1 MPGVQSLQREL
12 DRAHDTHA
20 EIFDRLGK
28 LERDNV
34 LQTEQI
40 KTLVDTMNKLI
51 GKLDAL
57 VERLDEIQ
65 EQPGRR
71 LRDIKDKVIVGVA
84 TSLGNRIGHCFARIG
99 SQQLVINRGISRK
112 LKGDTYHEKP

>member
-1 MPGVQSLQREL
+1 MAQCAQNPERECVCDARVQGLQREL
-12 DRAHDTHA
+12 DRAHETHA

-40 KTLVDTMNKLI
+40 KTLVDTMNRLM

-57 VERLDEIQ
+57 VARLDEIQ
-65 EQPGRR
+65 DRPGRR
-71 LRDIKDKVIVGVA
+71 LANIKDKVIVGVA
-84 TSLGNRIGHCFARIG
+84 TSLGTA
-99 SQQLVINRGISRK
+99 LVIALLVLAVNN
-112 LKGDTYHEKP
+112 L

>member
-1 MPGVQSLQREL
+1 MAQCAQNPERECVCDARVQNLQREL

-84 TSLGNRIGHCFARIG
+84 TSLGTA
-99 SQQLVINRGISRK
+99 LVIALLVLAVNN
-112 LKGDTYHEKP
+112 L

>member
-1 MPGVQSLQREL
+1 MAQCAQNPDRECVCDARVQSLQREL

-40 KTLVDTMNKLI
+40 KTLVDTMNRLM

-65 EQPGRR
+65 DRPGKRWQS
-71 LRDIKDKVIVGVA
+71 IKDKIIIGVA
-84 TSLGNRIGHCFARIG
+84 SSVGIA
-99 SQQLVINRGISRK
+99 LVIALLVLAVNN
-112 LKGDTYHEKP
+112 L

>member
-1 MPGVQSLQREL
+1 MAQCAQNPERKCVCDARVQDLQREL
-12 DRAHDTHA
+12 DRAHDTHT

-40 KTLVDTMNKLI
+40 KTLVDTMNRLM

-65 EQPGRR
+65 ERPGRR

-84 TSLGNRIGHCFARIG
+84 TSLGTA
-99 SQQLVINRGISRK
+99 LVIALLVLAVNN
-112 LKGDTYHEKP
+112 L

>member
-1 MPGVQSLQREL
+1 MAQCAQNPERECVCDARVQSLQREL

-20 EIFDRLGK
+20 EIFDRL
-28 LERDNV
+28 
-34 LQTEQI
+34 
-40 KTLVDTMNKLI
+40 

-84 TSLGNRIGHCFARIG
+84 TSLGTA
-99 SQQLVINRGISRK
+99 LVIALLVLAVNN
-112 LKGDTYHEKP
+112 L

>member
-1 MPGVQSLQREL
+1 MSATPGSRAYRGNWTERTIPTQRFL
-12 DRAHDTHA
+12 TA
-20 EIFDRLGK
+20 
-28 LERDNV
+28 LENWS
-34 LQTEQI
+34 EI

-84 TSLGNRIGHCFARIG
+84 TSLGTA
-99 SQQLVINRGISRK
+99 LVIALLVLAVNN
-112 LKGDTYHEKP
+112 L

>member
-1 MPGVQSLQREL
+1 MPGSRACRGNWTERTIPTQRF
-12 DRAHDTHA
+12 
-20 EIFDRLGK
+20 FDRLGK

-84 TSLGNRIGHCFARIG
+84 TSLGTA
-99 SQQLVINRGISRK
+99 LVIALLVLAVNN
-112 LKGDTYHEKP
+112 L

>member
-1 MPGVQSLQREL
+1 MAQCAQNPERECVCDARGHSLQKVVG
-12 DRAHDTHA
+12 RADDTHA

-84 TSLGNRIGHCFARIG
+84 TSLGTA
-99 SQQLVINRGISRK
+99 LVIALLVLAVNN
-112 LKGDTYHEKP
+112 L

>member
-1 MPGVQSLQREL
+1 MAQCAQNPERECVCDARVQSLQREL

-34 LQTEQI
+34 LQTEQN

-84 TSLGNRIGHCFARIG
+84 TSLGTA
-99 SQQLVINRGISRK
+99 LVIALLVLAVNN
-112 LKGDTYHEKP
+112 L